1 MPYNSENPF
10 SGAMIE
16 MIKSGIDQPGAGKT
30 DLVVQTVR
38 RGVQRY
44 KEAVRQKLRQAR
56 AE

>member
-1 MPYNSENPF
+1 
-10 SGAMIE
+10 MIE